1 MMHKPIEGS
10 EAYHIGQE
18 SLFPQEKLLEFSK
31 NKHSITIGIPK
42 DNDLNET
49 RISLT
54 PQGVNL
60 VVESGHKVFVEAG
73 AGSTSRYT
81 DKDYSEAGASI
92 TKNPGEV
99 YDVDVILKVLPPSE
113 KEAGLFKE
121 RSTLFCMLSLAKLTK
136 ESIRVLM
143 EKKVTAISLDTFQD
157 EHNCYPIV
165 RSLSEIEGI
174 AAVTVATHLLSNA
187 TDGKG
192 VLLGGITGISPA
204 EVVILGAG
212 TAGTV
217 AARAALGMG
226 AAVKVFDHS
235 MYLLREISH
244 NLGRHIFTSNL
255 HPTVLSKA
263 LRSADVVIGTMRFLN
278 GVRRFMLT
286 EELIQLMKKG
296 TVIVDLSVDQGGCFE
311 SSRPTSLKKPVYEK
325 HGVIHH
331 CLPSISALFP
341 RSASIAFSN
350 IISSLVLDIAQT
362 NGTTNAIR
370 ESAGLRHGV
379 FLFCGILTNHYVG
392 KQFDLP
398 SKDISLLLA
407 AF

>member
-1 MMHKPIEGS
+1 MMHKPIEGAG
-10 EAYHIGQE
+10 AYHIGQE
-18 SLFPQEKLLEFSK
+18 SLFPQEKLMELTRNK
-31 NKHSITIGIPK
+31 NSITIGIPREK
-42 DNDLNET
+42 DPDET

-60 VVESGHKVFVEAG
+60 IIDAGHHVVIERG
-73 AGSTSRYT
+73 AGDIARYT
-81 DKDYSEAGASI
+81 DKDYSEAGATI
-92 TKNPGEV
+92 TSNLAEV
-99 YDVDVILKVLPPSE
+99 YEADIVLKVMPPSDQ
-113 KEAGLFKE
+113 EATLLKE
-121 RSTLFCMLSLAKLTK
+121 RATLFCMLSLTKLSK
-136 ESIRVLM
+136 ESIRILM
-143 EKKVTAISLDTFQD
+143 ERKITAISLDTLQD
-157 EHNCYPIV
+157 EHDCYPIV

-174 AAVTVATHLLSNA
+174 ASINVATHLLSNA
-187 TDGKG
+187 TNGKG

-204 EVVILGAG
+204 EVVVLGAG

-244 NLGRHIFTSNL
+244 NLGRHVFTSNL
-255 HPTVLSKA
+255 HPSVLSKA
-263 LRSADVVIGTMRFLN
+263 LKSADVVIGTMRFLN

-311 SSRPTSLKKPVYEK
+311 STRPTSLSHPVYEK

-350 IISSLVLDIAQT
+350 IISGLVLDIAQT
-362 NGTTNAIR
+362 NGVTNAIKVN
-370 ESAGLRHGV
+370 AGLRHGV
-379 FLFCGILTNHYVG
+379 FLFSGILTNHYVG
-392 KQFDLP
+392 KHFDLS

>member
-1 MMHKPIEGS
+1 MHKPIEGAG
-10 EAYHIGQE
+10 AYHIGQE
-18 SLFPQEKLLEFSK
+18 SLFPQEKLLELAK
-31 NKHSITIGIPK
+31 NENAISIGIPREK
-42 DNDLNET
+42 DPDET

-60 VVESGHKVFVEAG
+60 IVDSGHKVILERG
-73 AGSTSRYT
+73 AGDTARYT
-81 DKDYSEAGASI
+81 DKDYSEAGAII
-92 TKNPGEV
+92 TQNIGEV
-99 YDVDVILKVLPPSE
+99 FQADVILKVLPPSE
-113 KEAGLFKE
+113 KEAALFKE
-121 RSTLFCMLSLAKLTK
+121 RSTLFCMLSLTKLTK
-136 ESIRVLM
+136 ETIHILM
-143 EKKVTAISLDTFQD
+143 AKKITAISLDTFQD
-157 EHNCYPIV
+157 EHACYPIV

-174 AAVTVATHLLSNA
+174 ASINVATHYLSHA
-187 TDGKG
+187 TNGKG

-244 NLGRHIFTSNL
+244 NLGRHVFTSNL
-255 HPTVLSKA
+255 HPSVLSKA
-263 LRSADVVIGTMRFLN
+263 LKSADVVIGTMRFLN

-296 TVIVDLSVDQGGCFE
+296 TIIVDLSVDQGGCFE
-311 SSRPTSLKKPVYEK
+311 STRPTTLKHPVYEK

-362 NGTTNAIR
+362 NGITNAVK
-370 ESAGLRHGV
+370 ENAGIRHGV

-392 KQFDLP
+392 KHFDIS